1 MKHHVPVSMK
11 IHGTTV
17 SGTVEGG
24 PVGVPGG
31 GR

>member
-1 MKHHVPVSMK
+1 MK